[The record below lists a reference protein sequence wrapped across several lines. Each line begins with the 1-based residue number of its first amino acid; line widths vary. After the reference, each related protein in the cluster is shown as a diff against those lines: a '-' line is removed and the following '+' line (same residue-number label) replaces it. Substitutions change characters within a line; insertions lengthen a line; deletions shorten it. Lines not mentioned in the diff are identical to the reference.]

1 MEPTTLALIA
11 GCTLA
16 SGATGWLVGRGRQP
30 VVEEA
35 DPAPPRPDP
44 RVAELDR
51 ENRML
56 RSLAGV
62 SGVERAPS
70 TGALYGGFS
79 ESLATCLADVAS
91 GSNVDGAVFVDSAG
105 LVIAPGDA
113 SGLERG
119 AASLLSRVWA
129 HSSARRIALHDDR
142 GTILEAHAF
151 ESGSLS
157 FWLVTVSKSRRIAPA
172 IVGRCRYRFEGLGKD
187 AQTQVASRLRL
198 APTETPVA
206 DVLAR
211 MTEAMAITGVG
222 LLDVEGE
229 GSLVTRG
236 VDPYD
241 RIGAE
246 VVRRV
251 VAYCQARPEF
261 GHPDSLVLEEVSESV
276 GFHPFE
282 CAKGRRW
289 MLALAMPKHQE
300 YPIERIGQWT
310 GQLAWQLPRLDAPAD
325 PSKDRAAGGAS

>member
-1 MEPTTLALIA
+1 MEPTTFALIA

-30 VVEEA
+30 VVEED

-56 RSLAGV
+56 RTLAGV
-62 SGVERAPS
+62 SGTERAPS
-70 TGALYGGFS
+70 MGALYGGFA

-91 GSNVDGAVFVDSAG
+91 GSNVDGAVFVDSSG

-129 HSSARRIALHDDR
+129 HSSARRVALHDDR

-151 ESGSLS
+151 ESGVLS
-157 FWLVTVSKSRRIAPA
+157 FWLVTVSKSRRVAPA
-172 IVGRCRYRFEGLGKD
+172 VVGRCRYRFEGLGKD
-187 AQTQVASRLRL
+187 AEGTQMASRLRL
-198 APTETPVA
+198 AATDTPVA

-211 MTEAMAITGVG
+211 MTEAMAVTGVG
-222 LLDVEGE
+222 LFDVDGE
-229 GSLVTRG
+229 ASLITRG
-236 VDPYD
+236 LDPYD
-241 RIGAE
+241 RIGADA
-246 VVRRV
+246 VRRV
-251 VAYCQARPEF
+251 IVYCQSRPDF
-261 GHPDSLVLEEVSESV
+261 GHPDSLVLENDSESV

-282 CAKGRRW
+282 CAKGRRRT
-289 MLALAMPKHQE
+289 LALVMPKQQE
-300 YPIERIGQWT
+300 YPIDRIGQWT
-310 GQLAWQLPRLDAPAD
+310 GQIAWQLPRLEASGA
-325 PSKDRAAGGAS
+325 SNDRAAGGAS